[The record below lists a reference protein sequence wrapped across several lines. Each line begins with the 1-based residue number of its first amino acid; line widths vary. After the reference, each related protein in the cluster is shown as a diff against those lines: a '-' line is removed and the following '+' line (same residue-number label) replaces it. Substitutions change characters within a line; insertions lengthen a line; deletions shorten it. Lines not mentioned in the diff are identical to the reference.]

1 MDEKQVKSKV
11 CGINIDKEIKEE
23 TVIFLYKTFGMGAVQ
38 ELPNSYWVENGLI
51 KSKYIVKYLIEKIL
65 KYKSRKKLATE
76 GGAED
81 AVLSEAEAV
90 DTVPVLE
97 TTEEVQ
103 EKKDNTN
110 ITQGDIKDGGKD
122 H

>member
-65 KYKSRKKLATE
+65 KYKSRKQVSAFFFNHEIFILFCLGCYVYFLFRT
-76 GGAED
+76 
-81 AVLSEAEAV
+81 
-90 DTVPVLE
+90 
-97 TTEEVQ
+97 
-103 EKKDNTN
+103 
-110 ITQGDIKDGGKD
+110 
-122 H
+122 